1 MARTMSTARVSTTR
15 SGRPIGQRN
24 GLHPSKTQAF
34 LGPAHVTT
42 TMTHYTAITD
52 VAEATELLRDL
63 TSTDHRHS

>member
-1 MARTMSTARVSTTR
+1 MVPR
-15 SGRPIGQRN
+15 G

-42 TMTHYTAITD
+42 TVTHYTAITD
-52 VAEATELLRDL
+52 VDESAELCA